1 MAFFFFSFL
10 FQQNEIS
17 VLIWVVC
24 HWYIGAIWDAQA
36 ALLNTAHNFS
46 GHWKKYFVLDSW
58 SIQSTPKTFC
68 LCPLVQ
74 LTQSGAE
81 PAVSRA
87 FMEWAAE
94 GVVISCSS
102 LRPESK
108 IILHTFPE
116 DKGFDCSQISL
127 EPLFQSAPL
136 SKILVF
142 FRIYTHT
149 YILHVPYQVLLS
161 SSEVNTLLNTY
172 KPI

>member
-1 MAFFFFSFL
+1 MAFFFSFL

-108 IILHTFPE
+108 IILHTFPG

-136 SKILVF
+136 SKILF
-142 FRIYTHT
+142 FFHIYTHT
-149 YILHVPYQVLLS
+149 YILHVPY
-161 SSEVNTLLNTY
+161 
-172 KPI
+172 